1 LVDRI
6 AGGRNRR
13 EIMRYAVISKG
24 LTLAQLEA
32 EARRLGARDITMARL
47 LGQVFCELDEAQVK
61 ALSAVPGLVIKP
73 IKEYKTDQVTVAVSP
88 VETISDVFY
97 MLRSYFNPPLTGVGL
112 TVAVLDSGVRKSH
125 QSLRSKVIYEAN
137 FTTSPTADDVFG
149 HGTQVAFMIAGGMH
163 ALGEKAGVSP
173 GASLMNIKVIDDTGV
188 GSDEGII
195 LGIDKVCD
203 LAEEARRKGLWPTD
217 EMYPNVI
224 NLSLGGEDDGDADN
238 PVRVA
243 CRQASQV
250 YGLDVVAAAGNFGP
264 KMTTITLPAC
274 DPEVIAVGAIETSGE
289 LVVWDKSSRGPT
301 AQGET
306 KPDFVIWGTNLEMA
320 SDKADD
326 EYETKSGTSFAAPM
340 LAGLTG
346 LLWESG
352 RRAYGENWQFRWAQ
366 ARELAQYFS
375 TKPQDAPVNKDNA
388 YGYGLPAMGTML
400 GQMTQVNTP
409 TQGATDMFPMVMMMS
424 MMASLVGVV

>member
-1 LVDRI
+1 
-6 AGGRNRR
+6 
-13 EIMRYAVISKG
+13 MRYTIIARG
-24 LTLAQLEA
+24 MTLSQVEA
-32 EARRLGARDITMARL
+32 EAKKAGAKNIRATKL
-47 LGQVFCELDEAQVK
+47 LGQIFCELDETQVQ
-61 ALSAVPGLVIKP
+61 ALTRIPGLTVKP
-73 IKEYKTDQVTVAVSP
+73 IKEYSTDQVLTELPAVESLA
-88 VETISDVFY
+88 DVFY
-97 MLRSYFNPPLTGVGL
+97 MLRAYFSPPLTGTGL
-112 TVAVLDSGVRKSH
+112 TVAILDSGIRKTH
-125 QSLRSKVIYEAN
+125 QSLRNKIIYEAN
-137 FTTSPTADDVFG
+137 FTDSPSADDVFG
-149 HGTQVAFMIAGGMH
+149 HGTQVAFMVAGGMH

-173 GASLMNIKVIDDTGV
+173 GASVINIKVINDEGI

-203 LAEEARRKGLWPTD
+203 LAEQARKKGLWPTD

-243 CRQASQV
+243 CRQASQI

-320 SDKADD
+320 SHKADD
-326 EYETKSGTSFAAPM
+326 EYLTKSGTSFAAPM
-340 LAGLTG
+340 LSGLTG

-352 RRAYGENWQFRWAQ
+352 RRAYGESWQFRWQ
-366 ARELAQYFS
+366 EARQFGPSPRMRHLTRTMPTGTVS
-375 TKPQDAPVNKDNA
+375 
-388 YGYGLPAMGTML
+388 LPWERC
-400 GQMTQVNTP
+400 
-409 TQGATDMFPMVMMMS
+409 
-424 MMASLVGVV
+424 